1 MIEYYYD
8 RKKFGII
15 IAALKNLLKD
25 NKNTTCI
32 IDKVAD
38 AYITARGNSDDYLD
52 LDRIIKNV
60 KEFYDKVVLH

>member
-15 IAALKNLLKD
+15 IAAFRNLLKD
-25 NKNTTCI
+25 NKNTICI

-38 AYITARGNSDDYLD
+38 VYIAARGNSDDYLD